1 MPYTPVLAT
10 LGYVLHPDGRQ
21 VLMLRRSTRPD
32 DHHQGRYVG
41 LGGKLERDEDVVA
54 CMRREIREEAG
65 LEASELELRGTIS
78 WPGFGKGGQDWFAF
92 VFVIR
97 RFAGEPRGLS
107 DEGELLWVGIDA
119 LLAWQVPIWDGDK
132 HFLPLLFAS
141 PPAGQFHAVIPYQ
154 DGRARSFDYSIC

>member
-21 VLMLRRSTRPD
+21 VLMMRRSTRPD

-41 LGGKLERDEDVVA
+41 LGGKLERSEDVVA

-65 LEASELELRGTIS
+65 IEAAALELRGTIS
-78 WPGFGKGGQDWFAF
+78 WPGFGKNGQDWFAF
-92 VFVIR
+92 VFVVP
-97 RFAGEPRGLS
+97 RFEGEPRALS
-107 DEGELLWVGIDA
+107 DEGELLWVGIDD

-132 HFLPLLFAS
+132 HFLPLLFDAA
-141 PPAGQFHAVIPYQ
+141 PDGQFHAVIPYQ
-154 DGRARSFDYSIC
+154 NGQARSFDYNVC